1 MTAIQTLL
9 GNILRNRIN
18 AELKK
23 ETKDF
28 ISIQET
34 MDIFLAGDKITAE
47 QYSEFTGLITQTAT
61 DGTATTTVTAS

>member
-23 ETKDF
+23 EVKDF
-28 ISIQET
+28 TTIQET
-34 MDIFLAGDKITAE
+34 MDIFLAGDKVTTE
-47 QYSEFTGLITQTAT
+47 QYAEFTNLITP
-61 DGTATTTVTAS
+61 VTAS

>member
-1 MTAIQTLL
+1 MEECKMTAMQKIL

-23 ETKDF
+23 EVKDF
-28 ISIQET
+28 TSIQET

-47 QYSEFTGLITQTAT
+47 QYAEFTDLISTAT
-61 DGTATTTVTAS
+61 VAS